1 MRVLF
6 NTYPWAFDCPG
17 GGEIQLLKYAEYL
30 PKAGVEVVF
39 HDPWHPTFD
48 QVDLVHFFSSMAGS
62 IHFCNYMRQRGIPL
76 VVSSSLWVTQE
87 TRQFYP
93 IDEIRGQ
100 FALADAV
107 IPNSEIEADQLA
119 RVLDL
124 PRERFRTVP
133 NGVDPLFLLPVQ
145 EEVFRQR
152 FGIEGPFIL
161 NVGNIEP
168 RKNQR
173 ALIEAVA
180 PLGLPLVLIGH
191 VRDRDY
197 FERAMAEGAGFTRY
211 LGSLDHLDP
220 ALRAAYRA
228 CSVFVLPST
237 LETPGLAALEAAA
250 CGARL
255 AVTAEGSTRDYFGED
270 AVYLCPTD
278 PSDIRACIDRVIRQ
292 PFSAR
297 LAERIA
303 GRFTWPRVTRDLAGL
318 YETVLRDTTTEATLA
333 MMV

>member
-17 GGEIQLLKYAEYL
+17 GGEMQLLKYAEYL
-30 PKAGVEVVF
+30 PQVGVKVVF
-39 HDPWHPTFD
+39 HDLWHPAFD
-48 QVDLVHFFSSMAGS
+48 RVDLVHFFSGMGGS
-62 IHFCNYMRQRGIPL
+62 VHFCNYVKRCGLPL
-76 VVSSSLWVTQE
+76 VISSSLWVTEE
-87 TRQFYP
+87 TRHLYP
-93 IDEIRGQ
+93 LDEIRGQ
-100 FALADAV
+100 FALADAI

-119 RVLDL
+119 RILDL
-124 PRERFRTVP
+124 PRERFHPVP
-133 NGVDPLFLLPVQ
+133 NGVDPLFLQPVP
-145 EEVFRQR
+145 EEVFRRR
-152 FGIEGPFIL
+152 FGIEGSFIL

-211 LGSLDHLDP
+211 LGPLDHHDP
-220 ALRAAYRA
+220 ALRSAYRA

-250 CGARL
+250 CGAKL
-255 AVTAEGSTRDYFGED
+255 VVTAEGSTREYFGEA
-270 AVYLCPTD
+270 AVYVD
-278 PSDIRACIDRVIRQ
+278 PEAPVAIRTGILAASNASPHTLREERAI
-292 PFSAR
+292 AR
-297 LAERIA
+297 YTWGRIA
-303 GRFTWPRVTRDLAGL
+303 ENLKVAYEAVFRPR
-318 YETVLRDTTTEATLA
+318 E
-333 MMV
+333 M